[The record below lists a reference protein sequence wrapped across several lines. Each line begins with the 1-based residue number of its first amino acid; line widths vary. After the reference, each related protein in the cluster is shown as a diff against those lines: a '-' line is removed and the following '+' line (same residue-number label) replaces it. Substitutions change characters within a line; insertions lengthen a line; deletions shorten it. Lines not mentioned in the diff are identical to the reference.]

1 MMTIGQKL
9 EDLIKA
15 CQDYQV
21 TPIPT
26 KTNKKDQ
33 FLSPFDVPG
42 KTVSKD
48 DCVKVLQQYFIN
60 KYKSEGK
67 DTSSVEFLINN
78 DFSPMLAA
86 KLSDCKMTQEDV
98 FNLDE
103 NNYIAQTK
111 LDGNR
116 ILIYKSAN
124 SDELHFYSRNLSVVD
139 YLPIDYK
146 DNIYTNVDFSKLR
159 GISFMVDCELVVSQ
173 VPDNVILE
181 SYGLPVDTTQLNLT
195 TALLSTESGTEEFQK
210 LYPLKFWLF
219 DVVMKDGVSYLDEP
233 LYRRQIVV
241 NEMNALLVE
250 AGLLIE
256 QPLNNRKLGLSI
268 RDFHKKMLMN
278 NEEGSIVKRLDATYC
293 TNGTRSH
300 KAWIK
305 LKRTATES
313 LVEQGLGDT
322 IDAFITGYENKKDSS
337 YNSWRVG
344 SIELSVYLT
353 DDNDNYICDENG
365 YPISKVIAYVGGLT
379 DEDAKNL
386 SIPDVNNPG
395 MCCLDPMSYGRVYE
409 VTGQDISPKSNTLMH
424 AKIIRERFDKQSS
437 DCKLRKSFIESQ
449 VM

>member
-9 EDLIKA
+9 EDIIKA
-15 CQDYQV
+15 CKDYQV

-26 KTNKKDQ
+26 KTNKKDVY
-33 FLSPFDVPG
+33 LSPFDVPG
-42 KTVSKD
+42 KTVSKE
-48 DCVKVLQQYFIN
+48 DCIKVLQRYFIN

-67 DTSSVEFLINN
+67 DTSSVEFLIDN

-86 KLSDCKMTQEDV
+86 KLSDCKMTQEEV
-98 FNLDE
+98 FNLNEDD
-103 NNYIAQTK
+103 YIAQTK

-116 ILIYKSAN
+116 ILIYKSQYE
-124 SDELHFYSRNLSVVD
+124 DELHFYSRNLSVLD

-146 DNIYTNVDFSKLR
+146 DNIYTNVDFNKLK
-159 GISFMVDCELVVSQ
+159 GYSFMVDCELVVSQ
-173 VPDNVILE
+173 VPSNDVLE
-181 SYGLPVDTTQLNLT
+181 AYGLPTDTTQLNLT

-210 LYPLKFWLF
+210 LYPLKFWMF
-219 DVVMKDGVSYLDEP
+219 DVIMLNGKSYLDKP
-233 LYRRQIVV
+233 YSKRQFVV
-241 NEMNALLVE
+241 NELDNLLSD

-278 NEEGSIVKRLDATYC
+278 NEEGSIVKRLDAPYC
-293 TNGTRSH
+293 TSGTRSH

-344 SIELSVYLT
+344 SIELSIYLT

-379 DEDAKNL
+379 DEEARNL
-386 SIPDVNNPG
+386 SMPDPANPG
-395 MCCLDPMSYGRVYE
+395 MCCLDPSSYGRVYE

-424 AKIIRERFDKQSS
+424 ARIIRERFDKQAS

>member
-1 MMTIGQKL
+1 MMTIGKKL
-9 EDLIKA
+9 EDLIGA
-15 CQDYQV
+15 CQEFGL

-26 KTNKKDQ
+26 KTNKKGE
-33 FLSPFDVPG
+33 FLSPFDIVG
-42 KTVSKD
+42 KTVSKE
-48 DCVKVLQQYFIN
+48 DCVKVLQQYFLN

-67 DTSSVEFLINN
+67 DVSGDEYLINN

-86 KLSDCKMTQEDV
+86 KLSDCKMTQEEV

-103 NNYIAQTK
+103 SNYIAQTK

-116 ILIYKSAN
+116 ILIYKSKG
-124 SDELHFYSRNLSVVD
+124 SDILNFYSRNLSVQD
-139 YLPIDYK
+139 YLPINYK
-146 DNIYTNVDFSKLR
+146 DNIYTNVDMNKLKD
-159 GISFMVDCELVVSQ
+159 ISFMVDCELVVSQ
-173 VPDNVILE
+173 VPDNSILE
-181 SYGLPVDTTQLNLT
+181 MYGLPVDTTQLNLT
-195 TALLSTESGTEEFQK
+195 TALLGTDSGTEDFQK
-210 LYPLKFWLF
+210 KYPLKFWIF
-219 DVVMKDGVSYLDEP
+219 DVVMKDDVSYLDIP
-233 LYRRQIVV
+233 LKDRQVVV
-241 NEMNALLVE
+241 NEMTQILSD

-293 TNGTRSH
+293 TAGTRSH

-322 IDAFITGYENKKDSS
+322 IDAFITGFENKKDSS
-337 YNSWRVG
+337 FNSWRVG
-344 SIELSVYLT
+344 SIELSIYLT
-353 DDNDNYICDENG
+353 DDNDQYILDENG

-379 DEDAKNL
+379 EEDAKNL
-386 SIPDVNNPG
+386 SMPDSQNPG
-395 MCCLDPMSYGRVYE
+395 MCCLDPSAYGRVYE

-424 AKIIRERFDKQSS
+424 AKIIRERFDKQAS
-437 DCKLRKSFIESQ
+437 DCTLRKSFIESQ